1 MKLNELRPRQ
11 RARVRTIGAGT
22 DGLGTKLR
30 EIGFSEGDE
39 VEMVGAG
46 PFGGRTLAVRLNR
59 TLIALRTDEAT
70 HIEVDPA

>member
-70 HIEVDPA
+70 HIEVVPA